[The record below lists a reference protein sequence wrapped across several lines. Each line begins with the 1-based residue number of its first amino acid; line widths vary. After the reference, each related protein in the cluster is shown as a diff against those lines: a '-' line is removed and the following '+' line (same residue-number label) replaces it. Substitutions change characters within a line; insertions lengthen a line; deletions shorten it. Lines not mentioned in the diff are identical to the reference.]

1 MLLFIS
7 LYLFHVLFLSAG
19 ADYLPDE
26 IQFTIPP
33 GDGPIIVPVPII
45 DDAIAEDPKQFLIA
59 VLNVPQG
66 SVGATL
72 GKTHVILLVILDDDC
87 EFL

>member
-1 MLLFIS
+1 MLSLFIS
-7 LYLFHVLFLSAG
+7 LYLFNVLFLSAG
-19 ADYLPDE
+19 TDYLPDE

-45 DDAIAEDPKQFLIA
+45 DDAIAEDPNQFLIA
-59 VLNVPQG
+59 VLNVPRE
-66 SVGATL
+66 ATL